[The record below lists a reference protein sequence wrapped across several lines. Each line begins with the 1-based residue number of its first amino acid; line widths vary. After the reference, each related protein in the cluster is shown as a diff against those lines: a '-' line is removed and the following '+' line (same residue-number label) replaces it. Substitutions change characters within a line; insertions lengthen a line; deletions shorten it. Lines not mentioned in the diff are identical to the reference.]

1 MLEEH
6 FGITGATVQDEPP
19 GEQGLR
25 EPRGTDPAPLQCF
38 VILRRC
44 FDMRR
49 AVRPAQAGT
58 GPSAPR
64 RRVPRSGFSCRGVV
78 HAPHHRR
85 PAAPASGPGRSL
97 MVPQGP
103 THDAEAAGAPR
114 DALEPEPHVLVVEDD
129 GEVRQLV
136 ARLLRENGFA
146 VSAARD
152 GRGMREVMKHAAPP
166 VDLVL
171 LDVMLPGA
179 SGMDLLRELRAA
191 SPRLPVVMLT
201 ARGEETDRVLG
212 LELGADDYVTKPF
225 GRRELVARLRA
236 VLRRAAGAES
246 DNAAEPGSAGAGRP
260 LRFAGWTLDTGRR
273 ELVSPAGAAVDLSGA
288 EYDLLMAFLA
298 HPQRVLG
305 RDQLLEVGRRRVG
318 DAFDRSVDV
327 QVSRLRRKIEPG
339 ESAPPLIKTVR
350 GAGYVFV
357 APVERG

>member
-1 MLEEH
+1 MTPQ
-6 FGITGATVQDEPP
+6 FPP
-19 GEQGLR
+19 AGGE
-25 EPRGTDPAPLQCF
+25 AP
-38 VILRRC
+38 
-44 FDMRR
+44 R
-49 AVRPAQAGT
+49 AV
-58 GPSAPR
+58 
-64 RRVPRSGFSCRGVV
+64 
-78 HAPHHRR
+78 
-85 PAAPASGPGRSL
+85 
-97 MVPQGP
+97 
-103 THDAEAAGAPR
+103 R
-114 DALEPEPHVLVVEDD
+114 DALESDPHVLVVEDD
-129 GEVRQLV
+129 GEVRHLL

-152 GRGMREVMKHAAPP
+152 GREMREALANAAAP

-179 SGMDLLRELRAA
+179 SGMDLLREIRAA

-236 VLRRAAGAES
+236 VLRRSAGGA
-246 DNAAEPGSAGAGRP
+246 AAEHAAPPASAPGPGRL

-305 RDQLLEVGRRRVG
+305 RDQLLEVGRRRFG

-357 APVERG
+357 APVERA